1 MHHMNL
7 GGRIKQ
13 VREELRWSQE
23 ELARRAGMPGRQQTI
38 QALEMRDSKR
48 SDYAAVLCNA
58 LGVNLQWALT
68 GDGPKWSDD
77 HTPGPAGHRVE
88 EPPPDAGE
96 FTFVPRVYGPMLS
109 AGPGRYAWKQEVV
122 DGSHAFRREWMQQ
135 KGLHKNECRLI
146 SVKGDSMAPYLQDG
160 DIVLVNMADRA
171 VRSGE
176 VYAIAVDDELRVKR
190 LVKRSD
196 GSLEVRSD
204 NPSPQ
209 YPAEV
214 LDGPRIERLNVIGRV
229 VWRGG

>member
-1 MHHMNL
+1 MNL

-23 ELARRAGMPGRQQTI
+23 ELARRAGMPGKQQTI
-38 QALEMRDSKR
+38 QALETRDSKR

-68 GDGPKWSDD
+68 GEGPRWSDE
-77 HTPGPAGHRVE
+77 HSSAPASTHYRVE
-88 EPPPDAGE
+88 EPAPAAADE

-122 DGSHAFRREWMQQ
+122 DNSHAFRREWLQA

-146 SVKGDSMAPYLQDG
+146 TVKGDSMSPYLQDG

-171 VRSGE
+171 IKSGE
-176 VYAIAVDDELRVKR
+176 VYAIAVEEELRVKR

-196 GSLEVRSD
+196 GSLEVKSD

-209 YPAEV
+209 YPTETLEGAK
-214 LDGPRIERLNVIGRV
+214 IERLNVIGRV